1 MELMIQQAGKRYGRE
16 KWGLRDFTLT
26 LTPGVWGLL
35 GPNGA
40 GKSTLMR
47 ILATITRPTEGQ
59 VTWNGQD
66 IAKSPSRLRAV
77 LGYLPQ
83 DFGVY
88 PNLNADEFLN
98 YMAAIKGLAAP
109 TAARRIDQLLQVVN
123 LVDAR
128 KRPLGGY
135 SGGMKQR
142 IGIAQALLNDPQ
154 LLIVD
159 EPTVGLDPEE
169 RVRFRN
175 LLSDLSG
182 DRVVILSTHIV
193 SDLEAAAT
201 HIAVMNDGRL
211 LAHSTPEALLSGV
224 QGKVWEWV
232 VPSTRL
238 AEMRQSHLVSGMT
251 RRADGA
257 RLRILQDVA
266 PNPAAVQVAPS
277 LEDAYLFVTANG
289 RAGSHA

>member
-1 MELMIQQAGKRYGRE
+1 MELSITRVGKLYGRE

-40 GKSTLMR
+40 GKSSLMR
-47 ILATITRPTEGQ
+47 ILATITKPTVGQ
-59 VTWNGQD
+59 VCWNGED
-66 IAKSPSRLRAV
+66 IASHPEPLRSV

-88 PNLNADEFLN
+88 PNLTAEEFLQ
-98 YMAAIKGLAAP
+98 YIAAIKGLERHAAD
-109 TAARRIDQLLQVVN
+109 RRIDELLQLVN
-123 LVDAR
+123 LADAR

-175 LLSDLSG
+175 LLADLSG
-182 DRVVILSTHIV
+182 SRIVILSTHIV
-193 SDLEAAAT
+193 SDVEAAAT
-201 HIAVMNDGRL
+201 DIAIMNCGRL
-211 LAHSTPEALLSGV
+211 LMQATPEALLRLV
-224 QGKVWEWV
+224 EGKVWEWV

-238 AEMRQSHLVSGMT
+238 AEIRQKHLVSSMT
-251 RRADGA
+251 RRPDGA
-257 RLRILQDVA
+257 RLRIVQDQPPCAEAQPVT
-266 PNPAAVQVAPS
+266 PG
-277 LEDAYLFVTANG
+277 LEDAYLWAVSASQKE
-289 RAGSHA
+289 AA